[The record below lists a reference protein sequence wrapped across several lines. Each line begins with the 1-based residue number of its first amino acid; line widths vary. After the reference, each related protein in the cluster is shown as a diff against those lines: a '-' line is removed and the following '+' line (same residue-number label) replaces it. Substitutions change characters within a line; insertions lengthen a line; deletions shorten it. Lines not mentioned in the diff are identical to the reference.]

1 MKTKRLEIFLNT
13 SYADSAGYGTGEID
27 MEKLDYYDDE
37 TIMKK
42 IKFFKIKKLFR
53 LSPFSPFIPLI
64 TVFWSCILKKC
75 ENSDFRNINVF
86 IGVLLLCI
94 NVLLVIKYF
103 FALFSKDITEEEL
116 KEKYLINNLEDDKN
130 E

>member
-1 MKTKRLEIFLNT
+1 MNK
-13 SYADSAGYGTGEID
+13 SYVY
-27 MEKLDYYDDE
+27 E
-37 TIMKK
+37 TIVKK

-94 NVLLVIKYF
+94 NVLLVF
-103 FALFSKDITEEEL
+103 FRRK
-116 KEKYLINNLEDDKN
+116 K
-130 E
+130 